1 MRCLGDMLN
10 EGFSIHDEPCFRNA
24 DAIVLA
30 RVKRRCRSSR
40 LTRAARDGQLGSVE
54 TRSVSSGFDR
64 SPPAWVKRGA
74 RPVSGGVG
82 RANAEGIGQALDLR
96 VAQPS

>member
-1 MRCLGDMLN
+1 MRRLGDMLN

-54 TRSVSSGFDR
+54 TRSVSSEFDR
-64 SPPAWVKRGA
+64 SPPAWVKHGA
-74 RPVSGGVG
+74 RPISGGIGAVDAK
-82 RANAEGIGQALDLR
+82 RIGQALDLL
-96 VAQPS
+96 VAHPS